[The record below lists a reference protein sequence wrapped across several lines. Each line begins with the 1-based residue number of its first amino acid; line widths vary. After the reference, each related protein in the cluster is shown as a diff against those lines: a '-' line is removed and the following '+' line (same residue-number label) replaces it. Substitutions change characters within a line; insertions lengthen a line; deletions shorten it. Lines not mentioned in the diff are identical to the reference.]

1 MNALSKMEN
10 ARTRLLLKRP
20 FYGALALRLN
30 IVEDNTQPTAY
41 TDGKVIGFNSHFVD
55 QIDKQ
60 ESLFLVL
67 HEVLHCILKH
77 PWRKGSRDH
86 ELFNQAGDYVINLV
100 CLNDGFKLLSNI
112 LLDRKYDGKSTEW
125 VYADLESQR
134 RANQDDADDAG
145 DAGDDSNGQGDGNNS
160 PSTSGE
166 ETEKEYGPDDVPTF
180 SEAVKSGQFGEF
192 REATDE
198 DGNADTDS
206 ADEWEGAVQIAI
218 AQEKARGT
226 MSGKALASIQGRNEG
241 MIDWSETLANFL
253 SDSGN
258 NFDTTWS
265 KPNRRFIGRG
275 QYLPSMK
282 REGIDH
288 VVIAVD
294 TSGSV
299 SDSELRQFMS
309 ETITLVEQ
317 MDCSITV
324 IPCDSRIG
332 KVREFESYDIPQDVG
347 EFKLGGRGGTS
358 FKPPFR
364 WVEDNMD
371 STPTALIYFT
381 DGECDYPDE
390 PDYPVFW
397 AISNT
402 YGFSPAPWGTS
413 VEVV

>member
-20 FYGALALRLN
+20 FYGALALRLE

-77 PWRKGSRDH
+77 PWRKGTRDH

-100 CLNDGFKLLSNI
+100 CLIDGFKLLTNV
-112 LLDRKYDGKSTEW
+112 LLDNKYDGKSTEW
-125 VYADLESQR
+125 VYADLERQR
-134 RANQDDADDAG
+134 RANQNNGDSCDAG
-145 DAGDDSNGQGDGNNS
+145 EEGGGNDS
-160 PSTSGE
+160 PSTSQ
-166 ETEKEYGPDDVPTF
+166 EYGPGDVPTF

-198 DGNADTDS
+198 NGNADTES
-206 ADEWEGAVQIAI
+206 ADEWEGAVQIAV

-226 MSGKALASIQGRNEG
+226 MSAKALASIQGRNEG
-241 MIDWSETLANFL
+241 MVDWSETLANFL

-258 NFDTTWS
+258 NFDTTWA

-299 SDSELRQFMS
+299 SDSELKQFMS
-309 ETITLVEQ
+309 ETIALVEQ

-332 KVREFESYDIPQDVG
+332 KVLEFESYDVPEDVG

-381 DGECDYPDE
+381 DGECNYPDE